1 VKWGLGNGVWGAPT
15 PSGRG
20 QSPGLAD
27 SVAANWFA
35 RDLKMRRGVMTS
47 LTGALASLGAGTPN
61 AVAAK
66 MAYPE
71 RTVVPAWAMARCG

>member
-1 VKWGLGNGVWGAPT
+1 
-15 PSGRG
+15 
-20 QSPGLAD
+20 
-27 SVAANWFA
+27 VAANWFA